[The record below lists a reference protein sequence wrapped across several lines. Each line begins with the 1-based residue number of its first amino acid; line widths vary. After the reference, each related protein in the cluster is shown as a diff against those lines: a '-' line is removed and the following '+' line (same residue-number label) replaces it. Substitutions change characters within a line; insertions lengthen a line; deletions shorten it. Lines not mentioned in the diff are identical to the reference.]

1 MDKKFNIKITNNE
14 TGEVLH
20 EADTCAIIGGFV
32 NDEGAVGL
40 LLTHCHPMDHATAI
54 NAAETAINKS
64 YQFHPEL
71 KLMTL
76 FASANSETV
85 EKNAEEENG

>member
-40 LLTHCHPMDHATAI
+40 LLTHCKPMDHAKAI
-54 NAAETAINKS
+54 NAAESVINRS
-64 YQFHPEL
+64 YQFRPEL
-71 KLMTL
+71 KLMAL
-76 FASANSETV
+76 FASVNSEIE
-85 EKNAEEENG
+85 EKEVKE